1 LGSGSVKGGDEV
13 GGFGEYHLIDTAGYQ
28 MEGNDASMGRKR
40 PLWLV

>member
-1 LGSGSVKGGDEV
+1 VVQLEV
-13 GGFGEYHLIDTAGYQ
+13 VMSGGFSEYHLIDTAGYQ